1 MSRRHTPAVSQQ
13 DKKYILHDNK
23 NELTG
28 RGGGRRDKSVQKNTD
43 KKRYGADYGQGVV
56 EKLDTEADREVDGTT
71 WERMEAGGH
80 GPAKKDT
87 SLARRPR

>member
-1 MSRRHTPAVSQQ
+1 M
-13 DKKYILHDNK
+13 
-23 NELTG
+23 
-28 RGGGRRDKSVQKNTD
+28 QKIG
-43 KKRYGADYGQGVV
+43 YGADRGQGVV

-71 WERMEAGGH
+71 WERTEAGGR

>member
-13 DKKYILHDNK
+13 DKKYILHDKK

-28 RGGGRRDKSVQKNTD
+28 RGGGRRDMLVQK
-43 KKRYGADYGQGVV
+43 KFGYGADRGQGVV

-71 WERMEAGGH
+71 WERTEAGGR